1 MESNKEL
8 NTKSYG
14 YIAINN
20 YIDKLF
26 KIEREIAKF
35 DVSKKVEERQKR
47 SKPIV
52 DEFFKWVQDINE
64 TKTIINKKLKEAI
77 TYTINQKTELSE
89 FLKDGRI
96 PMSNNLVERGI
107 KSFAT
112 HRRAWLFSDTPA
124 GAKASAVIYSLVES
138 AKLNKLNIYKYI
150 NYLLSELP
158 QLENLNN
165 EAELA
170 KYLPWSKQLP
180 KEILNFQSSEVET
193 DEFEDFNNKL
203 VVEG

>member
-1 MESNKEL
+1 MDSKKEQ
-8 NTKSYG
+8 NTSSYG
-14 YIAINN
+14 YIAVND

-52 DEFFKWVQDINE
+52 DAFFAWAEDTIE
-64 TKTIINKKLKEAI
+64 TKIIITDKLKSAL
-77 TYTINQKTELSE
+77 TYTINQKTELCE

-96 PMSNNLVERGI
+96 PMSNNLIERGI

-124 GAKASAVIYSLVES
+124 GAKASAIIYSLVES
-138 AKLNKLNIYKYI
+138 AKLNKLNIHQYI
-150 NYLLSELP
+150 NYLLAELP
-158 QLENLNN
+158 QIENLNN
-165 EAELA
+165 ETEIA
-170 KYLPWSKQLP
+170 KYLPWSKKLP
-180 KEILNFQSSEVET
+180 KEILNCQGTELEATFDT
-193 DEFEDFNNKL
+193 NKL
-203 VVEG
+203 VVDG